1 MGGNDR
7 SHFLN
12 SVAILSPLQRLPL
25 GVPIKNSSNW
35 KIESAWH
42 NKKRPLRR
50 REVAIQ
56 WRIQG
61 RSLPPPLFLDQNE
74 ARRAAKSFFVA
85 GPTPPYLRVWMTAP
99 PPPLISGSGSA
110 TAIVDVL
117 TPSNND
123 LKLVQTRPVLFVSL
137 NYCPTVF
144 SSHFERINST
154 ANTST
159 TISSIRKIYHL
170 FAAWNTM
177 WHCFYPIDFKARAK
191 VTGIVNKS
199 NISLS

>member
-1 MGGNDR
+1 MTQQKEASAEERGSDPVADPGQEPASPFIFRPKWGPKGRKKFFWGRPYPALSQGLDDR
-7 SHFLN
+7 
-12 SVAILSPLQRLPL
+12 
-25 GVPIKNSSNW
+25 
-35 KIESAWH
+35 
-42 NKKRPLRR
+42 
-50 REVAIQ
+50 
-56 WRIQG
+56 
-61 RSLPPPLFLDQNE
+61 
-74 ARRAAKSFFVA
+74 
-85 GPTPPYLRVWMTAP
+85 